1 VSQTGNGV
9 VDKTKDLCVG
19 CHNDFYNGKNDKGIG
34 ECWLYEQARLAKRF
48 KIGWWTD
55 PMTSGAF
62 EEVWTLNCHIAP
74 GKYALQETLPAG
86 APDAIKFGTRPPRIR
101 TMGQGEAEKH
111 APALP
116 TICIS
121 IRSPGSPIPALN
133 PELVAVLW
141 LEFEDDCWDDWET
154 RDKGMTPAQGVQ
166 VAEFIRRHEG
176 RFREILIHCFVGAS
190 RSVSMAIALDMEDVG
205 EYEAAPGRIPNRNV
219 YLTTRQAFQKAP
231 VPAEATS

>member
-1 VSQTGNGV
+1 
-9 VDKTKDLCVG
+9 
-19 CHNDFYNGKNDKGIG
+19 
-34 ECWLYEQARLAKRF
+34 
-48 KIGWWTD
+48 
-55 PMTSGAF
+55 MTSGAF